1 MRKLYKKFRSNLTP
15 EQKGMLTKLV
25 FMMPNKPTVQRDN
38 LDPATKFPGGE
49 KGGMMISADF
59 ELAWAWR
66 FTKTGADPL
75 KMAQQARKNFPII
88 IGTLDRYNIPI
99 TFATVGHLFL
109 EKCNKGDHDWM
120 TPVPHY
126 NDHWRFTEGDWFQ
139 HDPHTDVKKDK
150 EWYAPDLIRMIQDA
164 KTKHEISTHTFSHI
178 DFSNKLCPPPVA
190 EDEIKACIESMK
202 PYGLKPESI
211 VFPGGTYGN
220 IDVLK
225 KYGFKIYRKNVNV
238 DMAYPYKDDQGLL
251 VTPTSLGFM
260 RDFKSWSAD
269 YYVYRFKTFLNR
281 AVRTGT
287 IAHFWFHPSFDEWT
301 RDNVFPHVM
310 EYAAE
315 LRDKGDL
322 WIGPMISIANHI
334 NKNK

>member
-1 MRKLYKKFRSNLTP
+1 MRKLYKKLRSNLTP

-25 FMMPNKPTVQRDN
+25 FMMPNKPSVLRDK
-38 LDPATKFPGGE
+38 LDPSSKFPGGE

-75 KMAQQARKNFPII
+75 KMARQARKNFPVII
-88 IGTLDRYNIPI
+88 DTLDRYHVPI

-109 EKCNKGDHDWM
+109 EKCAKGDHDWM

-126 NDHWRFTEGDWFQ
+126 DDHWKFTKGGWFQ
-139 HDPHTDVKKDK
+139 HDPYSDVKKDK
-150 EWYAPDLIRMIQDA
+150 EWYAPDLIRMIQEA
-164 KTKHEISTHTFSHI
+164 KAKHEISTHTFSHI
-178 DFSNKLCPPPVA
+178 DFSNKLCPPEVA
-190 EDEIKACIESMK
+190 KDDIRACMEAMK

-220 IDVLK
+220 IEVLK
-225 KYGFKIYRKNVNV
+225 QYGFKIYRKNINV
-238 DMAYPYKDDQGLL
+238 DMAYPYRDEHGLL

-260 RDFKSWSAD
+260 RDFMSWSAD
-269 YYVYRFKTFLNR
+269 YYVYRFKTFLDR

-301 RDNVFPHVM
+301 RDNVFPEVM

-322 WIGPMISIANHI
+322 WIGPMINIANHI
-334 NKNK
+334 NTKK